1 MNAPLVSSRT
11 ETQAGFTLIE
21 ILVTLALTMVALA
34 GLLSLNVAIT
44 RGNATAAQSS
54 EAVAITKSV
63 MEEIRAAP
71 ATSLGSTGPFS
82 TPSLRDGRNTTF
94 VIQATY
100 QGMTLIIGDPPNSTF
115 KIRVEV
121 SWLENAEKLAA
132 GASASDILQFGP
144 GGSAANG
151 VGCDPTVGCSN
162 FHRIALETM
171 RSTRNGI

>member
-1 MNAPLVSSRT
+1 MTSSPASSRT
-11 ETQAGFTLIE
+11 SRQDGFTLIE

-63 MEEIRAAP
+63 MEEIRTAP
-71 ATSLGSTGPFS
+71 VSALGTNGPFS
-82 TPSLRDGRNTTF
+82 VASLRDGRNTTF

-100 QGMTLIIGDPPNSTF
+100 QAMTLIIGDPPNSTF

-121 SWLENAEKLAA
+121 SWLENAEKLP
-132 GASASDILQFGP
+132 ASASAADILQFGP

-151 VGCDPTVGCSN
+151 VGCDPTAGCAN